1 MVFGRKDLQ
10 KPDLLNAQKLRIQFR
25 YALLVE
31 FCSNHAKNRAWG
43 CGSPLAFLRFK
54 NLEVVVSFGLETI
67 KNTFQTV
74 IVSIGVA
81 GCLRCS

>member
-31 FCSNHAKNRAWG
+31 FCFNHAKNRAWG
-43 CGSPLAFLRFK
+43 VDLHLLS
-54 NLEVVVSFGLETI
+54 
-67 KNTFQTV
+67 
-74 IVSIGVA
+74 
-81 GCLRCS
+81 